1 MLIHSKKMRI
11 LFDVVMISI
20 ITIVSVIYYA
30 PKMKTVV
37 AAETT
42 AKPIDVTPLAATPVV
57 KPFDPTI
64 HGNLE
69 RPDSA
74 ASIDPD
80 DLQNATKTA
89 PEGLEIANLF
99 ELGQFNGNQ
108 AEIINNNTNSAG
120 SGGSLLQVTNNTKQL
135 GAIWGNMNQGNY
147 IDISKDQTLSM
158 WLYFGR
164 SAPNLPNA
172 GDGMA
177 FVMQNDNDGV
187 GAIATYHRGRTSQK
201 YGYGESLGVWATD
214 FDYNINL
221 PKKDFVSTAIRNSF
235 AIEFDTFV
243 DYARNADH
251 ITGEGTSF
259 DNDFEDN
266 YQHIAMNYPDS
277 LDTYYA
283 ETDGGKQFFSMNHTE
298 NKHPSRP
305 DPSQLISESY
315 GSSTSQRLLTD
326 QNWHHVTID
335 WKNIS
340 KETGKLTLR
349 FNDKTIEGL
358 PETGKIISREIDKSH
373 FNLEN
378 GNTKVRWGFTGST
391 GKYSENN
398 LISFESVPS
407 FVNGDVYTDLYNET
421 TKKYLNSDYSDPNEK
436 NQHSDSSN
444 PNNNVHTGD
453 TLNLIYKMRYKSGI
467 MPWKNTVAH
476 INLPD
481 HLSAYAADVAYAD
494 NTHETYIVDGG
505 TKKLDLTLHNP
516 LKDQDPTNPTAII
529 TIHGIVDAVEN
540 DTKVPS
546 VHSRFQSEY
555 LIKDVES
562 PWFNIQTDDLNLVL
576 NKPKSS
582 TYDSYA
588 SVPDQ
593 VPITYNTW
601 LKNSYGYS
609 EPIVIHY
616 SMNGNDMEET
626 LHNSSAMYLHTLKIP
641 KGWFNQLGD
650 SRLSV
655 YATSGK
661 LKSATRIVDFSI
673 GEHLSVSATD
683 LSFVP
688 LNGTNDKQFDQRDG
702 NWSVEIVDTR
712 KKDSPWFLQAV
723 ASPLIDSNSKK
734 KFNGEIVYRNDDGSY
749 KSLSSTQL
757 IASGKKETDEQQSTT
772 DIVKSWNS
780 DQGILLKSN
789 GNNETGKYKGTISW
803 TLTDS
808 LKK

>member
-1 MLIHSKKMRI
+1 
-11 LFDVVMISI
+11 MISI

-69 RPDSA
+69 IPDSA
-74 ASIDPD
+74 DSIDPD
-80 DLQNATKTA
+80 DLKSATKTA

-99 ELGQFNGNQ
+99 ELGQFEGNQ
-108 AEIINNNTNSAG
+108 AEIINNNSSG
-120 SGGSLLQVTNNTKQL
+120 KGGSLLQVTNNTKQL
-135 GAIWGNMNQGNY
+135 GAIWGNIDQGNY
-147 IDISKDQTLSM
+147 IDVSKDQTLSM

-164 SAPNLPNA
+164 KSPKLPKA

-177 FVMQNDNDGV
+177 FVLQNDDRGA
-187 GAIATYHRGRTSQK
+187 GAIATYHRGQK
-201 YGYGESLGVWATD
+201 DESLGYGESLGVWATD
-214 FDYNINL
+214 FDPSLNL
-221 PKKDFVSTAIRNSF
+221 DPNGNWDKLLSTAIQKSF
-235 AIEFDTFV
+235 AIEFDTFA
-243 DYARNADH
+243 DYGRNYDQ

-259 DNDFEDN
+259 DNDFDDN
-266 YQHIAMNYPDS
+266 YQHIAMKYPDS
-277 LDTYYA
+277 KETYRKGS
-283 ETDGGKQFFSMNHTE
+283 DGNVYYYIMNHTDYA
-298 NKHPSRP
+298 NDYPNQMITK
-305 DPSQLISESY
+305 
-315 GSSTSQRLLTD
+315 SSSSFLTD
-326 QNWHHVTID
+326 QSWHHVTID
-335 WKNIS
+335 WKKNKDS
-340 KETGKLTLR
+340 TGNLTLK
-349 FNDKTIEGL
+349 FNDKSIQGL
-358 PETGKIISREIDKSH
+358 PQKGDTLTKKINISH
-373 FNLEN
+373 FGLQN
-378 GNTKVRWGFTGST
+378 GDTRLRWGFTGST
-391 GKYSENN
+391 GRYSENN

-421 TKKYLNSDYSDPNEK
+421 TKNYLNSDYSDPNEK
-436 NQHSDSSN
+436 NQHSDSNN
-444 PNNNVHTGD
+444 PNNNVKTGD

-516 LKDQDPTNPTAII
+516 LKDQDPTNPTAVI
-529 TIHGIVDAVEN
+529 TVHGIVDAVEN

-601 LKNSYGYS
+601 LKNSYGQS
-609 EPIVIHY
+609 EPIVVHY
-616 SMNGNDMEET
+616 SMNGNKKEET
-626 LHNSSAMYLHTLKIP
+626 LYDSSPMVFHTLKIP
-641 KGWFNQLGD
+641 KEWFNHLGD

-655 YATSGK
+655 YATSGD
-661 LKSATRIVDFSI
+661 LKSETRIIDFSI

-683 LSFVP
+683 LSFGP
-688 LNGTNDKQFDQRDG
+688 LNGTNNKQFDKRDG
-702 NWSVEIVDTR
+702 NWSVKIVDTR

-723 ASPLIDSNSKK
+723 ASPLIDSNSNK